1 MSCIRSLVAVSFLA
15 SVGFSTAVTAQEMI
29 SDTTARKQPLTTWG
43 VQFEEFEY
51 RYSDDGEEL
60 GVWNADAFY
69 GTDDFKV
76 RLLTTGEYEIE
87 EQAYET
93 LENQLVGQIP
103 ISKFFDAKAGVRFDT
118 PEGPDRT
125 YAVLGVAGLAPQWFE
140 VDANLY
146 VSDEGETS
154 AELDAEYELL
164 LTNYWILAA
173 TLDATVAFSEDREIG
188 VGKGLVHLHGMWSI
202 LDVGAGQWNPIKH
215 TINVNPGTT
224 VYMETEVDAPGQ
236 WAFHCHLSYHAA
248 AGMFRKVIIEGGPDS
263 TQAKTDV
270 IAEDGGEA

>member
-51 RYSDDGEEL
+51 RYSDDDEEL
-60 GVWNADAFY
+60 GVWDADAFY
-69 GTDDFKV
+69 GTDELKL
-76 RLLTTGEYEIE
+76 RWISKGEYSLE
-87 EQAYET
+87 ERAYES

-140 VDANLY
+140 IDANLY
-146 VSDEGETS
+146 VSKDGDTS

-164 LTNYWILAA
+164 LTNYWILSA

-188 VGKGLVHLHGMWSI
+188 IGKGLVSTETGLRLRYDLIDRAFSPY
-202 LDVGAGQWNPIKH
+202 VGVVH
-215 TINVNPGTT
+215 
-224 VYMETEVDAPGQ
+224 E
-236 WAFHCHLSYHAA
+236 
-248 AGMFRKVIIEGGPDS
+248 RKYGDS
-263 TQAKTDV
+263 ADF
-270 IAEDGGEA
+270 AEADGGSTADWFAVIGARIAL

>member
-118 PEGPDRT
+118 PRDRI
-125 YAVLGVAGLAPQWFE
+125 ALMPCWVSLGLHRNGLR
-140 VDANLY
+140 
-146 VSDEGETS
+146 
-154 AELDAEYELL
+154 
-164 LTNYWILAA
+164 LTP
-173 TLDATVAFSEDREIG
+173 TC
-188 VGKGLVHLHGMWSI
+188 M
-202 LDVGAGQWNPIKH
+202 
-215 TINVNPGTT
+215 
-224 VYMETEVDAPGQ
+224 
-236 WAFHCHLSYHAA
+236 
-248 AGMFRKVIIEGGPDS
+248 
-263 TQAKTDV
+263 
-270 IAEDGGEA
+270 

>member
-1 MSCIRSLVAVSFLA
+1 
-15 SVGFSTAVTAQEMI
+15 
-29 SDTTARKQPLTTWG
+29 DTTARKQPLTTWG

-51 RYSDDGEEL
+51 RSSDDGEEL

-69 GTDDFKV
+69 GTDELKL
-76 RLLTTGEYEIE
+76 RWISKGEYSLE
-87 EQAYET
+87 ERAYES
-93 LENQLVGQIP
+93 LENQLVGQVP

-146 VSDEGETS
+146 VSNEGETS

-164 LTNYWILAA
+164 LTNYWILSA

-188 VGKGLVHLHGMWSI
+188 IGKGLVSTETGLRLRYDLIDRAFSPY
-202 LDVGAGQWNPIKH
+202 VGVVHERKYGDSADLAEASGG
-215 TINVNPGTT
+215 GTEDWFA
-224 VYMETEVDAPGQ
+224 VIGARI
-236 WAFHCHLSYHAA
+236 AF
-248 AGMFRKVIIEGGPDS
+248 
-263 TQAKTDV
+263 
-270 IAEDGGEA
+270 

>member
-1 MSCIRSLVAVSFLA
+1 MSCIRSIVAVSFLA
-15 SVGFSTAVTAQEMI
+15 SIGVSTAVTAQEMI

-51 RYSDDGEEL
+51 RSSDDGEEL

-69 GTDDFKV
+69 GTDELKL
-76 RLLTTGEYEIE
+76 RWISKGEYSLE
-87 EQAYET
+87 ERAYES
-93 LENQLVGQIP
+93 LENQLVGQVP

-146 VSDEGETS
+146 VSNEGETS

-164 LTNYWILAA
+164 LTNYWILSA
-173 TLDATVAFSEDREIG
+173 TLDATGAFSEDREIG
-188 VGKGLVHLHGMWSI
+188 IGKGLVSTETGLRLRYDLIDRAFSPY
-202 LDVGAGQWNPIKH
+202 VGVVHERKYGDSADLAEASGG
-215 TINVNPGTT
+215 GTEDWFA
-224 VYMETEVDAPGQ
+224 VIGARI
-236 WAFHCHLSYHAA
+236 AF
-248 AGMFRKVIIEGGPDS
+248 
-263 TQAKTDV
+263 
-270 IAEDGGEA
+270 

>member
-1 MSCIRSLVAVSFLA
+1 MEVRYELYSITCRSQFIA

-51 RYSDDGEEL
+51 RYSDDDEEL

-118 PEGPDRT
+118 PEGRIVRMPCWVSPGWRPNGLRSMQT
-125 YAVLGVAGLAPQWFE
+125 CMLAGW
-140 VDANLY
+140 
-146 VSDEGETS
+146 
-154 AELDAEYELL
+154 
-164 LTNYWILAA
+164 
-173 TLDATVAFSEDREIG
+173 
-188 VGKGLVHLHGMWSI
+188 
-202 LDVGAGQWNPIKH
+202 
-215 TINVNPGTT
+215 
-224 VYMETEVDAPGQ
+224 
-236 WAFHCHLSYHAA
+236 
-248 AGMFRKVIIEGGPDS
+248 
-263 TQAKTDV
+263 
-270 IAEDGGEA
+270 

>member
-15 SVGFSTAVTAQEMI
+15 SIGVSTAVTAQEMI
-29 SDTTARKQPLTTWG
+29 SDTTAREQPLTTWG

-69 GTDDFKV
+69 GTDELKL
-76 RLLTTGEYEIE
+76 RWISKGEYSLE
-87 EQAYET
+87 ERAYES

-146 VSDEGETS
+146 VSNEGETS

-164 LTNYWILAA
+164 LTNYWILSA

-188 VGKGLVHLHGMWSI
+188 IGKGLVSTETGLRLRYDLIDRAFSPY
-202 LDVGAGQWNPIKH
+202 VGVVH
-215 TINVNPGTT
+215 
-224 VYMETEVDAPGQ
+224 E
-236 WAFHCHLSYHAA
+236 
-248 AGMFRKVIIEGGPDS
+248 RKYGDSADFARAEGGGTEDWF
-263 TQAKTDV
+263 AV
-270 IAEDGGEA
+270 IGARIAF

>member
-15 SVGFSTAVTAQEMI
+15 SAGFSTAVTAQEMI
-29 SDTTARKQPLTTWG
+29 SDTTARKQPLKTWG

-51 RYSDDGEEL
+51 RYSDDNEEL

-69 GTDDFKV
+69 GTDEFKV

-103 ISKFFDAKAGVRFDT
+103 ISRFFDAKAGVRFDT

-140 VDANLY
+140 IDANLY
-146 VSDEGETS
+146 VSNEGETS

-164 LTNYWILAA
+164 LTN
-173 TLDATVAFSEDREIG
+173 
-188 VGKGLVHLHGMWSI
+188 
-202 LDVGAGQWNPIKH
+202 
-215 TINVNPGTT
+215 
-224 VYMETEVDAPGQ
+224 
-236 WAFHCHLSYHAA
+236 
-248 AGMFRKVIIEGGPDS
+248 
-263 TQAKTDV
+263 
-270 IAEDGGEA
+270 

>member
-1 MSCIRSLVAVSFLA
+1 MSCIRSIVAVSFLA
-15 SVGFSTAVTAQEMI
+15 SIGVSTAVTAQEMI

-51 RYSDDGEEL
+51 RSSDDGEEL

-69 GTDDFKV
+69 GTDELKL
-76 RLLTTGEYEIE
+76 RWISKGEYSLE
-87 EQAYET
+87 ERAYES
-93 LENQLVGQIP
+93 LENQLVGQVP

-146 VSDEGETS
+146 VSNEGETS

-164 LTNYWILAA
+164 LTNYWILSA

-188 VGKGLVHLHGMWSI
+188 IGKGLVSTETGLRLRYDLIDRAFSPY
-202 LDVGAGQWNPIKH
+202 VGVVHERKYGDSADLAEASGG
-215 TINVNPGTT
+215 GTEDWFA
-224 VYMETEVDAPGQ
+224 VIGARI
-236 WAFHCHLSYHAA
+236 AF
-248 AGMFRKVIIEGGPDS
+248 
-263 TQAKTDV
+263 
-270 IAEDGGEA
+270 

>member
-15 SVGFSTAVTAQEMI
+15 SIGVSTAVTAQEMI

-51 RYSDDGEEL
+51 RYSDDDEEL
-60 GVWNADAFY
+60 GVWSADAFY

-146 VSDEGETS
+146 VSNEGETS

-164 LTNYWILAA
+164 LTNYWILGA

-188 VGKGLVHLHGMWSI
+188 VGKGLVSTEAGLRLRYDLVDRAFSPY
-202 LDVGAGQWNPIKH
+202 VGVVHERKYGDTADLA
-215 TINVNPGTT
+215 
-224 VYMETEVDAPGQ
+224 ETGGGSTEDWFAVIGARI
-236 WAFHCHLSYHAA
+236 AF
-248 AGMFRKVIIEGGPDS
+248 
-263 TQAKTDV
+263 
-270 IAEDGGEA
+270 

>member
-1 MSCIRSLVAVSFLA
+1 
-15 SVGFSTAVTAQEMI
+15 MI

-51 RYSDDGEEL
+51 RSSDDGEEL

-69 GTDDFKV
+69 GTDELKL
-76 RLLTTGEYEIE
+76 RWISKGEYSLE
-87 EQAYET
+87 ERAYES
-93 LENQLVGQIP
+93 LENQLVGQVP

-146 VSDEGETS
+146 VSNEGETS

-164 LTNYWILAA
+164 LTNYWILSA

-188 VGKGLVHLHGMWSI
+188 IGKGLVSTETGLRLRYDLIDRAFSPY
-202 LDVGAGQWNPIKH
+202 VGVVHERKYGDSADLAEASGG
-215 TINVNPGTT
+215 GTEDWFA
-224 VYMETEVDAPGQ
+224 VIGARI
-236 WAFHCHLSYHAA
+236 AF
-248 AGMFRKVIIEGGPDS
+248 
-263 TQAKTDV
+263 
-270 IAEDGGEA
+270 